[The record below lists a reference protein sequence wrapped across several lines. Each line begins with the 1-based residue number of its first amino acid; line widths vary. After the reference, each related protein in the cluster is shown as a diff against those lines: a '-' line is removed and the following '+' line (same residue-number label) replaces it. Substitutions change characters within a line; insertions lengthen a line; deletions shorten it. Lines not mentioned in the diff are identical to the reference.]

1 MTTFNNKQF
10 NYKKES
16 NEDTN
21 QQGLN
26 STCSE
31 EGVLELNKLLDFI
44 ESRTSVKYHQCIR
57 KMFFNTFIL

>member
-44 ESRTSVKYHQCIR
+44 ESLTSVTII
-57 KMFFNTFIL
+57 FFICFTI

>member
-31 EGVLELNKLLDFI
+31 EGVLELDKLLNFI
-44 ESRTSVKYHQCIR
+44 ESRTSVKYLLNI
-57 KMFFNTFIL
+57 N

>member
-26 STCSE
+26 SLCLE

-44 ESRTSVKYHQCIR
+44 ESRTSVNLFVSFEQ
-57 KMFFNTFIL
+57 

>member
-26 STCSE
+26 STCLE

-44 ESRTSVKYHQCIR
+44 ESRTSVNVICKI
-57 KMFFNTFIL
+57 K

>member
-1 MTTFNNKQF
+1 MITFNNKQF

-31 EGVLELNKLLDFI
+31 KGVLELNKLLDFI
-44 ESRTSVKYHQCIR
+44 ESRTSVSLQN
-57 KMFFNTFIL
+57 FNLLLIKLLI